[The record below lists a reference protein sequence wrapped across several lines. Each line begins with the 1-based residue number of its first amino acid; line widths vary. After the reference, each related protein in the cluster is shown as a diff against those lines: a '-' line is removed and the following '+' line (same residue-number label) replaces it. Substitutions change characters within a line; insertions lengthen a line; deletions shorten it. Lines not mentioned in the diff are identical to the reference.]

1 MPFSSMLLR
10 HTVKPCFFYSIVG
23 IKEERKK
30 NFFYL
35 TTHSR
40 HFVYG
45 YMVSDMLKD
54 HSYSQREN
62 WLPLLHGLFFF
73 ISSKG
78 SFICIILQQD
88 STYHCLCYTSHGAL
102 TQWFIQHKWTL
113 LQLSYISLFLSEDW
127 SHIELFP
134 ASACGMKEGR
144 KCFI

>member
-1 MPFSSMLLR
+1 MYREFRIFDLPYIYFSENGHSHINGSQNFIKIYFSIFGVRPFSSMLLK

-30 NFFYL
+30 KMFYL

-54 HSYSQREN
+54 HSYSRREN
-62 WLPLLHGLFFF
+62 WLPLLHGLFFL

-102 TQWFIQHKWTL
+102 TQ
-113 LQLSYISLFLSEDW
+113 
-127 SHIELFP
+127 
-134 ASACGMKEGR
+134 
-144 KCFI
+144 